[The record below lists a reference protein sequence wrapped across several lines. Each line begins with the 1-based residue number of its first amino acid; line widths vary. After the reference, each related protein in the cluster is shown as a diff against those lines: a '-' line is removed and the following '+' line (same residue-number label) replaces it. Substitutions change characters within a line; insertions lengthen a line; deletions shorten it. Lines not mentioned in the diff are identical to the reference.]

1 MMKIFLLQRNSF
13 KRSLSYVPRIQPRLF
28 FGLML
33 LLCILTVLALSGC
46 GGLGPNIQEKHFE
59 EQYPYEDVNHSL
71 VLHPIEGVTD
81 TSLTQVVTILL
92 ENRSDLIIAIW
103 PENSV
108 VGLIYE
114 TETEK
119 WVEIKNTVEFPDKG
133 LLVGPRGGE
142 IPSSTAIYFQPDL
155 VSHTNS
161 MDVRI
166 LVEGNV
172 WDEEQGAGE
181 PVAAYLDLT
190 LEK

>member
-1 MMKIFLLQRNSF
+1 MKIFHLRCNSF
-13 KRSLSYVPRIQPRLF
+13 NRLFSCIPRIQLRLF
-28 FGLML
+28 NNAIPLPCVFT
-33 LLCILTVLALSGC
+33 ILALVSC
-46 GGLGPNIQEKHFE
+46 GVLGPNIKEKHFE

-103 PENSV
+103 PESSV

-166 LVEGNV
+166 LVVGNV

-190 LEK
+190 LGK

>member
-1 MMKIFLLQRNSF
+1 
-13 KRSLSYVPRIQPRLF
+13 
-28 FGLML
+28 ML

-103 PENSV
+103 PESSV

-119 WVEIKNTVEFPDKG
+119 WVEIKNNVEFPDKG

-166 LVEGNV
+166 LVVGNV

-190 LEK
+190 LGK